1 VSQLNLIIMGPPGAG
16 KGTQAAN
23 LVDDFEIPHLA
34 TGDMMRA
41 IRKED
46 SDLGRKIAKILS
58 DGGLVDDDI
67 VIEVL
72 FKNIEEQGEDGFLL
86 DGFPRTTP
94 QFDALAKA
102 LEDKGKQLTAVLMIE
117 VPDEDIVK
125 RMSGRRVC
133 EKGHTYHVE
142 FNPPEKE
149 GVCDID
155 DLPLEQRDDDKPET
169 VKARLATYHEQ
180 TEPQAAR
187 YDDLGLLR
195 RFDGTQSPEEVHHHI
210 RSTVRTL
217 RLEEEL

>member
-1 VSQLNLIIMGPPGAG
+1 MSELNLIIMGAPGAG
-16 KGTQAAN
+16 KGTQAEN
-23 LVDDFEIPHLA
+23 LVADFELAYLA

-41 IRKED
+41 ARKED
-46 SDLGRKIAKILS
+46 SDLGRKIAKIIS
-58 DGGLVDDDI
+58 EGGLVDDDI

-72 FKNIEEQGEDGFLL
+72 LKRIEAEGQDGFLL
-86 DGFPRTTP
+86 DGFPRTSA
-94 QFDALAKA
+94 QADALDEA
-102 LEDKGKQLTAVLMIE
+102 LKGAGKSLTAVLMID
-117 VPDEDIVK
+117 VPDDEIIK

-155 DLPLEQRDDDKPET
+155 GLPLEQRDDDKPET

>member
-1 VSQLNLIIMGPPGAG
+1 VSELNLIIMGAPGAG
-16 KGTQAAN
+16 KGTQAEN
-23 LVDDFEIPHLA
+23 LVADFELAYLA

-41 IRKED
+41 ARKED
-46 SDLGRKIAKILS
+46 SDLGRKIAKIIS
-58 DGGLVDDDI
+58 EGGLVDDDI

-72 FKNIEEQGEDGFLL
+72 LKRIEAEGQDGFLL
-86 DGFPRTTP
+86 DGFPRTSA
-94 QFDALAKA
+94 QADALDEA
-102 LEDKGKQLTAVLMIE
+102 LKGAGKSLTAVLMID
-117 VPDEDIVK
+117 VPDDEIIK

-155 DLPLEQRDDDKPET
+155 GLPLEQRDDDKPET